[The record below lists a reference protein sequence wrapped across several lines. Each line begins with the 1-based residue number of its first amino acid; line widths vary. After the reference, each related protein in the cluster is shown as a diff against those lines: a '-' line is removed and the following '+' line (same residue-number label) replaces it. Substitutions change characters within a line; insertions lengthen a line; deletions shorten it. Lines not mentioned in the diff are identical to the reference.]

1 MSNAVIGALRVIFG
15 ADTAAF
21 EKGTDE
27 VQRRM
32 AQTQKKFEAMGD
44 RFTSIGKKLSVGLTL
59 PLAAFGTSA
68 FNAASDAAELQSSF
82 NQTFGE
88 MSGSMNKWAEETGN
102 AMGRSTQELQRAA
115 NTFGIF
121 FNQAAPTKKVAT
133 EMSKTFSVLAQDL
146 ASFYNVSEGDALAKL
161 RSGLSGESEPLR
173 DFGVFLTE
181 ATVKSKGLEM
191 GLGGV
196 SGELTEQEK
205 IMARYQLILE
215 STTNAQGDVARTS
228 GGTAN
233 QIRAAKAAFE
243 ELQVVVGTKLL
254 PALTPLIEKLASA
267 LNWFVSLP
275 QPIQNTIIAVGAFSA
290 ALGPVL
296 TVVGQLL
303 PLLTKLGPVLSI
315 VGKALLFIAANPV
328 ILALAGVIAGI
339 YLAWKNWDKIEPIIR
354 NLYNGVKT
362 WLVDKMNAVWNW
374 LLGKIKAVK
383 DAFFNLY
390 DAVVGHSYIPDMVDE
405 VGDHMRRLQ
414 QEMVDPALKANSA
427 VDRSFAGMAQSVTSS
442 LQSVIGSIKSGD
454 WLGAVQSVVGALGQ
468 FGVFGGGGGGNA
480 AITTGQWAGGG
491 GDPMSGFKFGGWRA
505 KGGPVKANRGYIVG
519 ENGPEYMVPKT
530 SGHVVPN
537 HMLGRAGNDNGST
550 VKIVPSPYFDAV
562 VDRRSTMVAAPMVST
577 GIQQNNQAQ
586 SFRSSR
592 RVA

>member
-32 AQTQKKFEAMGD
+32 AQTQKKLDSMGE
-44 RFTSIGKKLSVGLTL
+44 RFTSIGKKLSIGLTI

-68 FNAASDAAELQSSF
+68 FNAASDAEELQATFDS
-82 NQTFGE
+82 TFGQ
-88 MSGSMNKWAEETGN
+88 MSGTMNKWAEDTGN
-102 AMGRSTQELQRAA
+102 ALGRSTQEMQKAA
-115 NTFGIF
+115 NTFGMF
-121 FNQAAPTKKVAT
+121 FNQAVDPRKAA
-133 EMSKTFSVLAQDL
+133 EMSQIFSGLAQDL
-146 ASFYNVSEGDALAKL
+146 GSFFNVDTDVAIQKL

-181 ATVKSKGLEM
+181 ATVKAKGLEM

-205 IMARYQLILE
+205 ILVRYQLIMDA
-215 STTNAQGDVARTS
+215 TAKAQGAATREAGS
-228 GGTAN
+228 AAGR
-233 QIRAAKAAFE
+233 IRAAKAAFE

-254 PALTPLIEKLASA
+254 PVLTPLIDKLASA
-267 LNWFVSLP
+267 LNWFVGLP
-275 QPIQNTIIAVGAFSA
+275 QPIQNTIIAIGAFSA

-414 QEMVDPALKANSA
+414 QEMVDPALKANDA

-491 GDPMSGFKFGGWRA
+491 GDPMAGFKFGGWRA

-537 HMLGRAGNDNGST
+537 HMLGKAGNDNGGSIA
-550 VKIVPSPYFDAV
+550 KIVPSPYFDVV
-562 VDRRSTMVAAPMVST
+562 VDGRVVQTGAPMVSS
-577 GIQQNNQAQ
+577 GIRQNNQAQ
-586 SFRSSR
+586 AFRASR